1 MSLLFELGKFF
12 PLLVFTG
19 VIVLLVVLIL
29 QRQKEK
35 EKENFEDRDN

>member
-1 MSLLFELGKFF
+1 MRLLFELGKIF

-19 VIVLLVVLIL
+19 VIVLLVVLII

-35 EKENFEDRDN
+35 EKENFEDRNN